1 MDSVTRGFRHG
12 LYAHSIPQCIHAVAR
27 HEGRLGGQNGKEQS
41 SRILGNNPPPP
52 DYKQALAYIYSL
64 AYNFCLLIFG
74 TPLFPR
80 KKMALLDTN
89 DPHLFYDDIAAAREE
104 DEAVAEDFY
113 EAATD
118 VEDTGSVSAQSN
130 EGVEEHAGVG
140 KTVADK
146 ACLCLSFCLRLASEF
161 AILPCLLMYETSQI

>member
-1 MDSVTRGFRHG
+1 MRG
-12 LYAHSIPQCIHAVAR
+12 
-27 HEGRLGGQNGKEQS
+27 EGVL
-41 SRILGNNPPPP
+41 NPPPIIS
-52 DYKQALAYIYSL
+52 KR
-64 AYNFCLLIFG
+64 LLIFIRLLIIFACLYLEH
-74 TPLFPR
+74 PLFPR
-80 KKMALLDTN
+80 RKMALLDTN

-130 EGVEEHAGVG
+130 EGVEEHAGTG

-146 ACLCLSFCLRLASEF
+146 ACLCLSFLSSSCL
-161 AILPCLLMYETSQI
+161 